1 MIDDFCKQLIGEDV
15 KLFSEVMDCVLN
27 PSAYFENHLE
37 DFLER
42 GFEEEDIEEVDDIR
56 LLGMVDILIANEFA
70 CELDWKTDLDEF
82 MHWVEEMPVIKRNGL
97 TLDKD
102 DFDEDDC
109 IAIWCQIVDDKWKK
123 NDICIAAIDIESDS
137 YVIFPYA
144 ASKMN
149 NLIATANGCGIRV
162 DYAKNM

>member
-42 GFEEEDIEEVDDIR
+42 GFDEEDIEEVDDIR

-70 CELDWKTDLDEF
+70 CELDWKTDLDE
-82 MHWVEEMPVIKRNGL
+82 
-97 TLDKD
+97 
-102 DFDEDDC
+102 
-109 IAIWCQIVDDKWKK
+109 
-123 NDICIAAIDIESDS
+123 
-137 YVIFPYA
+137 
-144 ASKMN
+144 
-149 NLIATANGCGIRV
+149 
-162 DYAKNM
+162 